1 MLVKNIINNTILF
14 LVLFCILLQF
24 NVYSQ
29 NKEVDTTELKKLESL
44 YHSNRLSNP
53 FSALEHAAHAYQLV
67 ASAGDSIKMAQ
78 WLVYIG
84 NVHYDRKVYY
94 IAMDNYFKAYEIFQ
108 DKNSGKL
115 LADCSMKIGNIY
127 LKQNVFRI
135 ANDYYSKA
143 LSIYKEIGDNKGI
156 GDVFEKNGLLML
168 KQDDVDSALVCFNKV
183 LKIRN
188 KSKNEQKIADAKAL
202 IAKAYKY
209 DEEFEL
215 AEKHLLEAYEIY
227 QKLDNTLRLAE
238 TYYSLAEIYFRQTEY
253 NTAREYFSNAY
264 KLFYE
269 LQLKNRIAASLIQ
282 IGKIHFKRQQ
292 YEETLNYANRA
303 LNIVNTQIAY
313 LELKRDI
320 FLLVA
325 DVYSEL
331 EKSELALKHYKRY
344 IEIRDSIIT
353 EKQQQQYSEMQQNLE
368 VQQKQNEIKLLQLQA
383 QQEKEKQRIRN
394 NQNIA
399 IIIAI
404 TLVSLAFGLV
414 FLHLYRAKSKAN
426 KILEEKNKQINEQQE
441 ELIQNLDQVKHYS
454 EELREA
460 NATKDRMFSIIGH
473 DLRNPI
479 GSFKNMLE
487 LVVQAPEQF
496 EESMLMEILKSLSQ
510 SANMTYNLLENL
522 LYWAKN
528 QRDEISFA
536 PEKIQLNKLVEENIA
551 LLTGA
556 AQNKSI
562 KIQSDL
568 EDELDVFADKNM
580 VTTVIRNL
588 LSNAIKFTP
597 NDGKV
602 TVSAKLIEE
611 YVENHGNAEYVQVKV
626 ADNGIGISKKNMEK
640 LFNKS
645 EHFTTYGTNDEKGS
659 GLGLILCKEFIEKNG
674 GKILV
679 KSEEGKG
686 AEFIITLVKANN
698 HPNIPVENKK
708 TDQKNKPQ
716 KESKKSIRKSSD
728 S

>member
-1 MLVKNIINNTILF
+1 MLVKKIIYNTFLF
-14 LVLFCILLQF
+14 IVLFCILLQQH
-24 NVYSQ
+24 VYSQ
-29 NKEVDTTELKKLESL
+29 NKKVDTTELRKLETL
-44 YHSNRLSNP
+44 YQNNRLSNP
-53 FSALEHAAHAYQLV
+53 FTALEHAAHAFQLAV
-67 ASAGDSIKMAQ
+67 SAGDSIKMAQ
-78 WLVYIG
+78 WLVNIG

-108 DKNSGKL
+108 DKDTDKL

-127 LKQNVFRI
+127 LRQNVFRI

-143 LSIYKEIGDNKGI
+143 LNIYEAMNNTEGI
-156 GDVFEKNGLLML
+156 GDVYEKNGLLML

-183 LKIRN
+183 LDIRN
-188 KSKNEQKIADAKAL
+188 KTKNKQKIADARAL

-215 AEKHLLEAYEIY
+215 AEKNLLEAFEIY
-227 QKLDNTLRLAE
+227 QKLDNTFKLAE
-238 TYYSLAEIYFRQTEY
+238 TYYALAEIYFLQTDY
-253 NTAREYFSNAY
+253 NTSREYFSNAY

-282 IGKIHFKRQQ
+282 IGKIHYKRKQ
-292 YEETLNYANRA
+292 YDETLNYANRA

-313 LELKRDI
+313 LDLKRDI
-320 FLLVA
+320 FLLIA

-331 EKSELALKHYKRY
+331 KQPELALKNYKRY
-344 IEIRDSIIT
+344 IQIRDSIIT

-399 IIIAI
+399 IIITI

-496 EESMLMEILKSLSQ
+496 EESMLMEILKSLSE

-528 QRDEISFA
+528 QRDEISFT
-536 PEKIQLNKLVEENIA
+536 PEKIQLHKLVEENVA

-562 KIQSDL
+562 HIQSDL
-568 EDELDVFADKNM
+568 KDKSEVFADKNM
-580 VTTVIRNL
+580 ITTVIRNL

-597 NDGKV
+597 NNGKV
-602 TVSAKLIEE
+602 TISTNLVEE
-611 YVENHGNAEYVQVKV
+611 YVENHGNVEYVQVKV

-686 AEFIITLVKANN
+686 TEFIITLVKANN
-698 HPNIPVENKK
+698 HNGIIAENS
-708 TDQKNKPQ
+708 TIEQKNKLQ